1 MPVAA
6 AEVAGKLV
14 GSDDFKAQIKD
25 IVDARHCVRHPL
37 VEAWAA
43 GKLTR
48 PQMAAWVREHYHFT
62 KDLWAFL
69 AAVYSNC
76 PYPDA
81 RAAIMDNLSEEQDP
95 NDPEW
100 AAVVARAYNR
110 FVAERYLKV
119 DGRIQAVA
127 LLPLIEP
134 QAAAEELRHAV
145 TELGLVGG
153 LLPAA
158 GLRRPYGDRAFDPLF
173 EAAQSLDVPLAVH
186 GAPRKDVGIDFID
199 DPDAAFVLAH
209 PYSVMTQFTSMIF
222 ERVWDRFPR
231 LKVAFLEAGCGWVP
245 YLMERIDRRTED
257 RTGRRLATE
266 QVRNSPI
273 YFHAELEERDV
284 LPLAL
289 SVVGEDRF
297 VYASDFPHESEA
309 TVQRA
314 LQGFLARQDVGE
326 GAKRVMT
333 FSLMDQISL
342 WPRSRALCFTLRMMI
357 SSSVSYTV

>member
-1 MPVAA
+1 MASNPPIIDADGHIFERDEEIHPYLAPPFHDEESFRNASFFPSIDGWRRGGVRSGHVDAA
-6 AEVAGKLV
+6 AWASFLDRTGLAGT
-14 GSDDFKAQIKD
+14 
-25 IVDARHCVRHPL
+25 IV
-37 VEAWAA
+37 
-43 GKLTR
+43 
-48 PQMAAWVREHYHFT
+48 
-62 KDLWAFL
+62 
-69 AAVYSNC
+69 
-76 PYPDA
+76 YPTTGLGFGFC
-81 RAAIMDNLSEEQDP
+81 R
-95 NDPEW
+95 DPEW
-100 AAVVARAYNR
+100 AAAVAKAYNR
-110 FVAERYLKV
+110 FVADRYLKV
-119 DGRIQAVA
+119 DRRIQAVA
-127 LLPLIEP
+127 LLPLLDAE
-134 QAAAEELRHAV
+134 AAAEELRHAV

-173 EAAQSLDVPLAVH
+173 EAAQSLDVPLMVH

-209 PYSVMTQFTSMIF
+209 PYSVMTQFTSMVF

-266 QVRNSPI
+266 QVRTSPI
-273 YFHAELEERDV
+273 YFHAELEEKDV

-314 LQGFLARQDVGE
+314 LQGFLARQDVSD
-326 GAKRVMT
+326 GAKRKILYDNV
-333 FSLMDQISL
+333 L
-342 WPRSRALCFTLRMMI
+342 ALYRLERPAAAAAA
-357 SSSVSYTV
+357 

>member
-1 MPVAA
+1 MANNPPIIDADGHIFERDEEIHPYLDARFRDEESFRNASFFPGIDGWRRGGVRGGHVDAA
-6 AEVAGKLV
+6 AWAGFLDRA
-14 GSDDFKAQIKD
+14 GLAGT
-25 IVDARHCVRHPL
+25 IV
-37 VEAWAA
+37 
-43 GKLTR
+43 
-48 PQMAAWVREHYHFT
+48 
-62 KDLWAFL
+62 
-69 AAVYSNC
+69 
-76 PYPDA
+76 YPTSA
-81 RAAIMDNLSEEQDP
+81 LGFGFSR
-95 NDPEW
+95 DPEW

-222 ERVWDRFPR
+222 EHVWDRFPR
-231 LKVAFLEAGCGWVP
+231 LKVAFLEAGCGWAP

-326 GAKRVMT
+326 GAKRKILYDNV
-333 FSLMDQISL
+333 L
-342 WPRSRALCFTLRMMI
+342 ALYRLEHPAA
-357 SSSVSYTV
+357 VAAA